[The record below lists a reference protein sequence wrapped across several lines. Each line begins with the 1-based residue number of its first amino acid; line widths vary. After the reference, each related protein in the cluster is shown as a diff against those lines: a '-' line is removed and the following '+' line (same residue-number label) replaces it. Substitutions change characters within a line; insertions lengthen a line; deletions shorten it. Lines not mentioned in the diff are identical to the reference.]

1 VLIDIRPEV
10 VIHRARTDV
19 AAFMFD
25 PANDLAWTGGITAST
40 PTQPGPLMLGATVE
54 RTAKFLGRTFSYGYG
69 VTAHEPDRLVEMR
82 VEKPFPMLIRY
93 ELDDDQDGATRVAIH
108 TTGTPG
114 GFFGLAAPLM
124 TRQVRN
130 SITADLHRLRDRL
143 EARPDPRS

>member
-1 VLIDIRPEV
+1 MGADVLIDIRPEV

-40 PTQPGPLMLGATVE
+40 PNQPGPLMLGATVE
-54 RTAKFLGRTFSYGYG
+54 RTAKFLGRTFRYGS
-69 VTAHEPDRLVEMR
+69 
-82 VEKPFPMLIRY
+82 
-93 ELDDDQDGATRVAIH
+93 RVAIH